1 MSLQRHRRPA
11 KLVDKSTPT
20 PTTPQRQLEEHY
32 RALEASLGLEQ
43 SGRYEHLVAPN
54 GNSKEPVHRWFHMK
68 EAYSHMLFAQVLK
81 DTGLAHRRYL
91 KVLDPFAGTGTT
103 ALAAAEAVARG
114 SLAGATVY
122 GVECNPFL
130 HLVGATK
137 LRTVQSPPHGFL
149 RVAQKIAASVL
160 CGRIEA
166 DRIPQ
171 LSTFA
176 NPEYFDPSDVRQLAS
191 LREAIEVEATAGADP
206 DVISLARV
214 CLGAIVEPVSGLRR
228 DGRALRYV
236 EDKQRPNPIAEFL
249 RRAEQIQEDLPAKP
263 VPVEG
268 SVVLGDGRTL
278 AALPDGTFD
287 LVLFSPPYPNNID
300 YTEVYKLEA
309 WLLEYITDTAGFMGQ
324 RTKTLHSHPSIK
336 RGAALRYPHTPQ
348 GPKVERLV
356 APLLAA
362 VPPDGRFSESQES
375 MIRGYADDMLSTL
388 KAAYSR
394 MGNGALLVYAVGNS
408 LHGGTGGK
416 FVIAADLLI
425 ARLAELA
432 GFRIEGIDVA
442 RYLKR
447 RGVVS
452 PFLRES
458 VVFVRKE

>member
-1 MSLQRHRRPA
+1 MPA
-11 KLVDKSTPT
+11 
-20 PTTPQRQLEEHY
+20 TPQEQLETHY
-32 RALEASLGLEQ
+32 RTLEASLGLKH
-43 SGRYEHLVAPN
+43 SGRYEQLVAPN

-68 EAYSHMLFAQVLK
+68 EAYSHLLLAQVLK
-81 DTGLAHRRYL
+81 DTGLARRRYL
-91 KVLDPFAGTGTT
+91 RVLDPFAGTGTT
-103 ALAAAEAVARG
+103 ALATAEAVARG

-137 LRTVQSPPHGFL
+137 LRAVQSPPHRFL
-149 RVAQKIAASVL
+149 RIAQKVAASVL
-160 CGRIEA
+160 CGRIET

-176 NPEYFDPSDVRQLAS
+176 NPKYFDHSVVCQLAS
-191 LREAIEVEATAGADP
+191 LREAIEDEATAGADP
-206 DVISLARV
+206 GAISLARV
-214 CLGAIVEPVSGLRR
+214 CLGAVVESVSGLRR

-236 EDKQRPNPIAEFL
+236 EDKQRLNPVAEFL
-249 RRAEQIQEDLPAKP
+249 RRAEQFQEDLPTRP
-263 VPVEG
+263 IPVEG

-278 AALPDGTFD
+278 ASLPDGTFD

-309 WLLEYITDTAGFMGQ
+309 WLLEFITDTAGFMGQ
-324 RTKTLHSHPSIK
+324 RLKTLHSHPSIK
-336 RGAALRYPHTPQ
+336 REAALRYPYTPQ
-348 GPKVERLV
+348 GTEVERLV

-362 VPPDGRFSESQES
+362 VPPDGRFSESQKS
-375 MIRGYADDMLSTL
+375 MIKGYADDMLSTL
-388 KAAYSR
+388 KAAHNR
-394 MGNGALLVYAVGNS
+394 MDVEAVLVYAVGNS

-425 ARLAELA
+425 ARLAELV
-432 GFRIEGIDVA
+432 GFRVEGIDVA
-442 RYLKR
+442 RHLRR

-458 VVFVRKE
+458 VVFVRKG